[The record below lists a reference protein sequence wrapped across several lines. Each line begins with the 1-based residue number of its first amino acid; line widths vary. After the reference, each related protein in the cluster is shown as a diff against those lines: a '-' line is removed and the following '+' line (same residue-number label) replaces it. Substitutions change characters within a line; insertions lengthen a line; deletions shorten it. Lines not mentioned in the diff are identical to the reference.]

1 MEALYDISSIENR
14 LRDLLKIIPR
24 NTLDQIY
31 TVIDDGVNR
40 LHEPMQLAIIGKIS
54 SSKSTLV
61 NAILGKT
68 EIMSTGQKEVTYNV
82 GWLKYGR
89 PDSDIII
96 HHKDGSPNTLK
107 SPKDFTLWTTEG
119 KNKEIDNVSYIEIFD
134 DAEILKEV
142 NIIDTPGLD
151 ALRGKDSQNTLE
163 FIKKVHPDAVIML
176 FTHSVS
182 ENVLDIVSQY
192 NAGTSFNPLNA
203 LGILSKIDVLW
214 QETFERDRT
223 ALEIGKK
230 MTANRLRKNPM
241 LYKTLFN
248 IYPISALIFLAASTL
263 PSEILEEIKTL
274 AESDEEILKKSLNSV
289 SAFVKEENELTLP
302 VNKRQQLCDTVGLYG
317 IYLILD
323 LVRQNAQ
330 IDINDVKKRLW
341 RESGAKEF
349 MKVLHNHFGLRAK
362 LIKIESIYQRI
373 HQAIK
378 ESRGKTQDSSSI
390 QLIYKIEQRVSEIFS
405 SLVYEHREY
414 EFLTKLYNNEINI
427 DNETRTEFL
436 NLCGEHGASAPERLG
451 MKTSEIP
458 VQKLID
464 KAQSGEI
471 YWRKAVSLEPD
482 PDEREWMNVVL
493 ASYTNLRLKL
503 QTINYQY
510 EQAKAFLFNE

>member
-1 MEALYDISSIENR
+1 M
-14 LRDLLKIIPR
+14 
-24 NTLDQIY
+24 
-31 TVIDDGVNR
+31 
-40 LHEPMQLAIIGKIS
+40 
-54 SSKSTLV
+54 
-61 NAILGKT
+61 
-68 EIMSTGQKEVTYNV
+68 
-82 GWLKYGR
+82 
-89 PDSDIII
+89 
-96 HHKDGSPNTLK
+96 
-107 SPKDFTLWTTEG
+107 
-119 KNKEIDNVSYIEIFD
+119 
-134 DAEILKEV
+134 
-142 NIIDTPGLD
+142 
-151 ALRGKDSQNTLE
+151 
-163 FIKKVHPDAVIML
+163 
-176 FTHSVS
+176 
-182 ENVLDIVSQY
+182 
-192 NAGTSFNPLNA
+192 
-203 LGILSKIDVLW
+203 
-214 QETFERDRT
+214 
-223 ALEIGKK
+223 
-230 MTANRLRKNPM
+230 
-241 LYKTLFN
+241 
-248 IYPISALIFLAASTL
+248 
-263 PSEILEEIKTL
+263 
-274 AESDEEILKKSLNSV
+274 KKSLNSV
-289 SAFVKEENELTLP
+289 SAFLKEENELTLP
-302 VNKRQQLCDTVGLYG
+302 VYKRQQLCDTVGLYG

-330 IDINDVKKRLW
+330 IDINDVKKHLW